1 MAIFFFGKIF
11 KLPGT
16 WQLCS
21 VVVSFWLFLLVVV
34 VFIIKAV
41 TGGNS
46 GSSASPRR
54 KDSPL
59 DILKERYAR
68 GEIDEEEFNRRRI
81 ELEK

>member
-1 MAIFFFGKIF
+1 MFTHDGSMMAFGGI
-11 KLPGT
+11 T
-16 WQLCS
+16 MWI
-21 VVVSFWLFLLVVV
+21 FWLFLLVVV
-34 VFIIKAV
+34 VFIIKAA

-46 GSSASPRR
+46 GAGPGL
-54 KDSPL
+54 KDSPI